1 MLRSVEIHD
10 IRIAHFMPFFTR
22 QKAGRIISADF
33 HIACSTWSS
42 TILLSVDGNQDRL
55 DSLLEIRTHRRTV
68 DNQQSILCR
77 FDSQA
82 GRRSEHHRTQIE
94 RGPCSVGGNISFIPP
109 NDLDAGIND
118 HFDGRQRKAK
128 TFGRRPEAAGI
139 VLDTEQADF
148 PIDSTKSLETLEKF
162 DAIMQARSRHVHL
175 DVLVARN
182 LHITPFTI
190 RKIITD
196 VDVGLVIVEPQGA
209 PIYIFHYSKI

>member
-1 MLRSVEIHD
+1 MLRRIEVHD
-10 IRIAHFMPFFTR
+10 IRITHFMTLFTR
-22 QKAGRIISADF
+22 QKAGRIISADL

-42 TILLSVDGNQDRL
+42 TILFTVDGNQDRL
-55 DSLLEIRTHRRTV
+55 DSLLEISTHRRTV
-68 DNQQSILCR
+68 NNQQGVFCR
-77 FDSQA
+77 FDPQA

-94 RGPCSVGGNISFIPP
+94 RGPCTVGGNISFIPP
-109 NDLDAGIND
+109 NDLDAGIDD
-118 HFDGRQRKAK
+118 HFDGRQREAK
-128 TFGRRPEAAGI
+128 PFGRRPEAAGI

-148 PIDSTKSLETLEKF
+148 PIDPAKGLEPFEKF

-196 VDVGLVIVEPQGA
+196 VDVGLVIVETQGT
-209 PIYIFHYSKI
+209 PINIFHYSKI